1 MKESLDMD
9 KKEKEEYILKKNEEI
24 EDLRESKNEINKAF
38 ETLKSNWLEL
48 NKELKTEIRK
58 N

>member
-48 NKELKTEIRK
+48 NKELKTEMRK